1 MQKKSFG
8 FFSHSHSPIHR
19 YIFIVGH
26 SSTFFLVVFAVVLV
40 VFVAHVEWNSI
51 NIRPLTCI
59 LQAKSLP
66 QSFISSCC
74 LKYDNIII
82 SSIVSVCTDVY
93 LISDCEWS
101 SKKDELANTEYLMLL
116 NITKWNA
123 MRCDTIRWDE
133 MQCMIFF
140 YLVYLVIIV
149 QRCCLISLYWL
160 KNSTETKKRTTSKQF
175 CRQSQTYHGM
185 SHLIVEEY
193 GIKHNNDSGDVEDEV
208 VCRSA
213 VCNAKVYRTSVICLF
228 LHPRIYFNKVEW
240 KWLMVCSEHLAV

>member
-40 VFVAHVEWNSI
+40 VFVARVEWNSI

-74 LKYDNIII
+74 FKYDNIII
-82 SSIVSVCTDVY
+82 SSFVSVCTDVY

-123 MRCDTIRWDE
+123 MRCDTMRWDA
-133 MQCMIFF
+133 
-140 YLVYLVIIV
+140 VYDFLLSRLPCNYRATVLFDFTLLAEKFNRNEKAHNKQTV
-149 QRCCLISLYWL
+149 LP
-160 KNSTETKKRTTSKQF
+160 SKSNVSWNEPF
-175 CRQSQTYHGM
+175 DCW
-185 SHLIVEEY
+185 
-193 GIKHNNDSGDVEDEV
+193 
-208 VCRSA
+208 
-213 VCNAKVYRTSVICLF
+213 
-228 LHPRIYFNKVEW
+228 RIWHKT
-240 KWLMVCSEHLAV
+240 